1 MPYLASP
8 GRGSRRRRAALSIV
22 TSLLGVAA
30 GAAGEAVQPGV
41 YEITAQ
47 TVMPHL
53 EENLRYATTRERRC
67 LRGDPLASV
76 FPVLQHS
83 SLDGCRLGDASRD
96 GDAVRYLLVC
106 DNPQVATGVA
116 RLDATPGRIVGT
128 LEVKMGGKN
137 MTFAQRI
144 EATRQ
149 GECDRSP

>member
-1 MPYLASP
+1 MVCRPHRS
-8 GRGSRRRRAALSIV
+8 SSRRRAAFAILG
-22 TSLLGVAA
+22 SLLGAVA
-30 GAAGEAVQPGV
+30 GAAGQAVAPGS

-67 LRGDPLASV
+67 LGRDSLASI
-76 FPVLQHS
+76 FPILQHW
-83 SLDGCRLGDASRD
+83 SLDGCQLGRATMD
-96 GDAVRYLLVC
+96 GSATRYLLVC
-106 DNPQVATGVA
+106 ENPEVATGVA
-116 RLDATPGRIVGT
+116 RLATDAGRIVGT

-149 GECDRSP
+149 GECNPTP